1 MLIETLLAPVGTLL
15 ILAAMPGVMELAWLT
30 LGGALPPRAPAPGV
44 AGGDGALR
52 FCFVV
57 PAHDEGSGVADC
69 VRSLLRCETANH
81 RVSVVV
87 VADNCSDDTA
97 SHAESAGA
105 RVLARQDP
113 INRGKGHALAFAFDT
128 LLREDHEVF
137 IVVDADTQVE
147 SNLILAMAPL
157 FAAGADAA
165 QCRYL
170 ASNPE
175 ASQRT
180 RLMHVAWLAYNI
192 LRLRGREYWGCSVG
206 IFGNGF
212 ALSRAALESVPF
224 DAGSIA
230 EDLEYHIRFVEAGR
244 RVRFCE
250 GATVRAPAPSS
261 RAVASSQRAR
271 WEGGRFRMMRERLP
285 ALLLSVVR
293 GHWTLLE
300 PALELMLLPLA
311 FQVLL
316 LILLAL
322 YPWGPARVVGAIG
335 LATVGAHVMT
345 ALWVARAD
353 WRYWL
358 ALANAPFYIL
368 WKLTLGRRLL
378 KAASK
383 DAAWVRTER

>member
-1 MLIETLLAPVGTLL
+1 
-15 ILAAMPGVMELAWLT
+15 
-30 LGGALPPRAPAPGV
+30 
-44 AGGDGALR
+44 
-52 FCFVV
+52 
-57 PAHDEGSGVADC
+57 
-69 VRSLLRCETANH
+69 
-81 RVSVVV
+81 
-87 VADNCSDDTA
+87 
-97 SHAESAGA
+97 
-105 RVLARQDP
+105 
-113 INRGKGHALAFAFDT
+113 
-128 LLREDHEVF
+128 
-137 IVVDADTQVE
+137 
-147 SNLILAMAPL
+147 
-157 FAAGADAA
+157 
-165 QCRYL
+165 
-170 ASNPE
+170 
-175 ASQRT
+175 
-180 RLMHVAWLAYNI
+180 
-192 LRLRGREYWGCSVG
+192 
-206 IFGNGF
+206 
-212 ALSRAALESVPF
+212 
-224 DAGSIA
+224 
-230 EDLEYHIRFVEAGR
+230 
-244 RVRFCE
+244 
-250 GATVRAPAPSS
+250 
-261 RAVASSQRAR
+261 
-271 WEGGRFRMMRERLP
+271 MMRERLP